1 MTRRRIVAITGVA
14 ALAAMLAFF
23 ALRASPY
30 LQYVPW
36 MPRRIGVWADSHGI
50 SRNAVAFF
58 ALGFATFMFIGRGA
72 LLLLLVC
79 AFGTAVEV
87 AQIWIPSRA
96 FDVKDIAASVAGVLA
111 AWPVAWAL
119 SRCRRRTGPATRSVR

>member
-1 MTRRRIVAITGVA
+1 MNGSRLVAITGVVV
-14 ALAAMLAFF
+14 LAAMLAFF

-30 LQYVPW
+30 LQFIPW
-36 MPRRIGVWADSHGI
+36 MPRRIGVWADAHGI

-58 ALGFATFMFIGRGA
+58 ALGFATFVFIGRG
-72 LLLLLVC
+72 LPLVLLVC

-96 FDVKDIAASVAGVLA
+96 FDIRDIVASVAGVLV
-111 AWPVAWAL
+111 AWPVAWLVAR
-119 SRCRRRTGPATRSVR
+119 SKAGATTATKSVR

>member
-1 MTRRRIVAITGVA
+1 MTRSRIIALAGVA
-14 ALAAMLAFF
+14 VLAAMLAFF

-30 LQYVPW
+30 LQYIPW

-58 ALGFATFMFIGRGA
+58 ALGLATFLLVGRGPW
-72 LLLLLVC
+72 LVLLVC
-79 AFGTAVEV
+79 AFGTAIEV

-96 FDVKDIAASVAGVLA
+96 FDPKDIAASVGGVLA
-111 AWPVAWAL
+111 AWPVAWLAL
-119 SRCRRRTGPATRSVR
+119 RRRATQTSAAKLVR